1 MLRSLKGTQ
10 LTELRIGKGLQ
21 DLKTEALAEG
31 FQISSS
37 NPMLGVDSRANLLRS
52 LGKSLLSQPA
62 IFGEQGRPGNVVGT
76 SLTKAITMPVTNYPK
91 QTT

>member
-1 MLRSLKGTQ
+1 
-10 LTELRIGKGLQ
+10 
-21 DLKTEALAEG
+21 
-31 FQISSS
+31 
-37 NPMLGVDSRANLLRS
+37 MLGVDSRANLLRS

-76 SLTKAITMPVTNYPK
+76 SITLSIGHMNTDYTN

>member
-1 MLRSLKGTQ
+1 MLGWLKWTQ
-10 LTELRIGKGLQ
+10 LTELRTGKGLQ

-76 SLTKAITMPVTNYPK
+76 STTLSTTKLTTNNPT